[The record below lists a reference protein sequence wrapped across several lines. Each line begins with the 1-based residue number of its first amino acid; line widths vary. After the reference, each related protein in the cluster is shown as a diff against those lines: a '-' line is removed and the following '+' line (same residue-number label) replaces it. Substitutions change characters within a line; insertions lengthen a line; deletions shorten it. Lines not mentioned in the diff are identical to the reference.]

1 MKLGKIGSLPEV
13 IFLVSLVSQI
23 WSYVLL
29 PFIFLLLI
37 FVNVPIGIAL
47 ENPLLR
53 KQSKSVKQKITS
65 IKPVK
70 HNLAQIIKTYSMFS
84 NFLFIHWCQFLHKL
98 LRISS
103 MKWDVDKRKSVD
115 NFSAFSKEPLFT
127 YLYMY
132 IIETMVF
139 FYIHEKWC
147 LLIIQCKESKVYAGS
162 MIRKLKHF
170 IWSSSNIIMIKWQLA
185 PVIYTKAD
193 EYNFVSPSW
202 SGSKLK
208 SPSKMISFSPRNN

>member
-1 MKLGKIGSLPEV
+1 MKWGKIGSLPEV

-37 FVNVPIGIAL
+37 FVNVPVGIAL

-65 IKPVK
+65 IKLVK
-70 HNLAQIIKTYSMFS
+70 HNLAQIINTYSMFS

-103 MKWDVDKRKSVD
+103 MKWDVDKRKIVIIFLPSVNNHYSHTYISLKLCFFLYPWRMMLTD
-115 NFSAFSKEPLFT
+115 N
-127 YLYMY
+127 
-132 IIETMVF
+132 TM
-139 FYIHEKWC
+139 
-147 LLIIQCKESKVYAGS
+147 
-162 MIRKLKHF
+162 
-170 IWSSSNIIMIKWQLA
+170 
-185 PVIYTKAD
+185 
-193 EYNFVSPSW
+193 
-202 SGSKLK
+202 
-208 SPSKMISFSPRNN
+208 

>member
-37 FVNVPIGIAL
+37 FVNVPVGIAL

-53 KQSKSVKQKITS
+53 RQSKSVKQKITS
-65 IKPVK
+65 IKLVK
-70 HNLAQIIKTYSMFS
+70 HNLAQIINTYSMFC

-115 NFSAFSKEPLFT
+115 NFTAFSKEPLFT
-127 YLYMY
+127 YLY
-132 IIETMVF
+132 IIKTMVF

-170 IWSSSNIIMIKWQLA
+170 IWSSSNIMIKWQLA

-193 EYNFVSPSW
+193 EYSFVSPSW
-202 SGSKLK
+202 PGSKLK
-208 SPSKMISFSPRNN
+208 SPSKIISFSPRNN

>member
-1 MKLGKIGSLPEV
+1 MIICPTTFHILVADICKCSCWYCIGESFITQAVEICKTKNNEYIKL
-13 IFLVSLVSQI
+13 
-23 WSYVLL
+23 
-29 PFIFLLLI
+29 
-37 FVNVPIGIAL
+37 
-47 ENPLLR
+47 
-53 KQSKSVKQKITS
+53 
-65 IKPVK
+65 VK
-70 HNLAQIIKTYSMFS
+70 HNLVQIIKTYSMFC

-103 MKWDVDKRKSVD
+103 MKWNVNKRKSVD
-115 NFSAFSKEPLFT
+115 NLSAFSKEPLFT
-127 YLYMY
+127 YLY
-132 IIETMVF
+132 IIETMFF

-170 IWSSSNIIMIKWQLA
+170 ISNIMIKWQLA

-193 EYNFVSPSW
+193 EYSFVSPSW

>member
-37 FVNVPIGIAL
+37 FVNVPVGIAL

-65 IKPVK
+65 IKLVK
-70 HNLAQIIKTYSMFS
+70 HNLAQIINTYPIFF

-103 MKWDVDKRKSVD
+103 INEMLIKGKV
-115 NFSAFSKEPLFT
+115 
-127 YLYMY
+127 
-132 IIETMVF
+132 
-139 FYIHEKWC
+139 
-147 LLIIQCKESKVYAGS
+147 LIIFLPSVKNHYSHTYIS
-162 MIRKLKHF
+162 LKLCF
-170 IWSSSNIIMIKWQLA
+170 FLYPWRMMLTDNTM
-185 PVIYTKAD
+185 
-193 EYNFVSPSW
+193 
-202 SGSKLK
+202 
-208 SPSKMISFSPRNN
+208 

>member
-37 FVNVPIGIAL
+37 FVNVPVGIAL

-65 IKPVK
+65 IKLVK
-70 HNLAQIIKTYSMFS
+70 HNLAQIIKTYSMFC

-115 NFSAFSKEPLFT
+115 NFSASVKNHYSHT
-127 YLYMY
+127 YISLKLCF
-132 IIETMVF
+132 F

-170 IWSSSNIIMIKWQLA
+170 ISNIMIKWQLA

-193 EYNFVSPSW
+193 EYSFVSPSW